1 MIYSDGGPDHRLT
14 YHSVQLS
21 LISVFVNLD
30 LDMLNAARTTPGH
43 SWANS
48 VERLMSLLNLAYQNV
63 ANSREF
69 CSADTEKKL
78 TNYTEMADIQ
88 KLCVSKNVKELSLV

>member
-1 MIYSDGGPDHRLT
+1 M
-14 YHSVQLS
+14 QLS
-21 LISVFVNLD
+21 LILVFVNFD
-30 LDMLNAARTTPGH
+30 LDMLIATQTAPGH

-48 VERLMSLLNLAYQNV
+48 VERLMSLLNLAYENV

-78 TNYTEMADIQ
+78 KNCTGMPDIQ
-88 KLCVSKNVKELSLV
+88 KLCVIKNVKELSLV